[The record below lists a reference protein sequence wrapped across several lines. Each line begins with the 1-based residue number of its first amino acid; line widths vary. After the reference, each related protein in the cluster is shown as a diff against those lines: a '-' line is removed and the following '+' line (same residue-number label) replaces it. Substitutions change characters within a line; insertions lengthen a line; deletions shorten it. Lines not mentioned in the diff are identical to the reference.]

1 MWSIALFPCSYT
13 DGARIIGELSYSLNL
28 QVYTD
33 EMLFSE
39 VSARFGLPVEKL
51 TKVIYEKN
59 SSQHQNTPDKE
70 KYINMLSS
78 TLTALMMLTPRK
90 RMYYG
95 LHTSLLDPR
104 IHRVLRVL
112 VMDDKRSREK
122 RAMQQEGLSEEVA
135 GDHIRIHDE
144 QAFTWTRFLFQ
155 KDAYDR
161 SLYDIVVH
169 SENRDFFDLTAK
181 ITRHYK
187 ALKSAPAQP
196 PIHDPLAD
204 SGTTFSQI
212 IKFLTEPDKTPVSL

>member
-51 TKVIYEKN
+51 TKVIYEKD
-59 SSQHQNTPDKE
+59 SSQRQNTPDKK

-122 RAMQQEGLSEEVA
+122 RAKQQEGLSEEVA

-155 KDAYDR
+155 KDAYDK